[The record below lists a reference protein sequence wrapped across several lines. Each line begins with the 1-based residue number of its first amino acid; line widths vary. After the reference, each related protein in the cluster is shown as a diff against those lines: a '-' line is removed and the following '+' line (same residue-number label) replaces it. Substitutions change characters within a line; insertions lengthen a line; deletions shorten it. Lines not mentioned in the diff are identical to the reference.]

1 MKQHIDDTNETTFR
15 STFDMNAEKRHQKD
29 LGLKIP
35 ENYFSQSKAGILAM
49 TTGQSQEVIPLY
61 KRKITWI
68 SMAATVALLLT
79 LAIYNPFTKNTVVEE
94 DVLIASLFT
103 EEESVDDFVD
113 DFVNDELLTEEV
125 FTE

>member
-1 MKQHIDDTNETTFR
+1 MKDSIEHINETTFR

-29 LGLKIP
+29 LGLTVP
-35 ENYFSQSKAGILAM
+35 EGYFSQSKADILAM
-49 TTGQSQEVIPLY
+49 TTGQSKEVIPLY

-68 SMAATVALLLT
+68 SMAAAIALLLT
-79 LAIYNPFTKNTVVEE
+79 LAVYNPFTKTDDVES

-103 EEESVDDFVD
+103 EEESVDDFVN
-113 DFVNDELLTEEV
+113 DFVNDELLTEDV